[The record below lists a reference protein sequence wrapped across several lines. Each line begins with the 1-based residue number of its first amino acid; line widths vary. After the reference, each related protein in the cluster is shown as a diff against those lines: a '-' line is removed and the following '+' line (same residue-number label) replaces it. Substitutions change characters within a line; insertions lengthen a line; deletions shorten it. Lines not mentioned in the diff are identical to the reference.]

1 MTKLLKV
8 NAKAGSPKLLRQ
20 NSQQSNCFQWI
31 LLLLYSCFIYWFGL
45 MSGLFACHH
54 GFDLTAQEFSESL
67 LAHSTFQ
74 GANELVTTNNNVTT
88 APDDNMAPKNETRPD
103 ILLKPEE
110 LKLPTPIIVMG
121 LMKAG
126 TTSIYGYF
134 KCGLD
139 PDHSRLSHY
148 NCNDGTKGIMSCGK
162 RMRRNI
168 TKMKRKAFDK
178 MDMFTVYAEL
188 DGQEK
193 NGGIT
198 VPQWQ
203 FVEEIHAHFPE
214 ATWILNIRDPHDWL
228 KSIDRWQDLRQRFI
242 DNPFAPDLPRG
253 KGGDDQDMISFY
265 LKQAERIRSFV
276 KAHPSH
282 TLVEV
287 PIDKPEAGKIMED
300 AFGIPAEACW
310 RKRNVNDGS
319 AVWVEH

>member
-1 MTKLLKV
+1 M
-8 NAKAGSPKLLRQ
+8 
-20 NSQQSNCFQWI
+20 
-31 LLLLYSCFIYWFGL
+31 
-45 MSGLFACHH
+45 
-54 GFDLTAQEFSESL
+54 
-67 LAHSTFQ
+67 
-74 GANELVTTNNNVTT
+74 TNNSSIALDEMGVPVDSHKGP
-88 APDDNMAPKNETRPD
+88 A
-103 ILLKPEE
+103 ILLKPEQ

-126 TTSIYGYF
+126 TTSVYGYF

-139 PDHSRLSHY
+139 PSSSKLSHY
-148 NCNDGTKGIMSCGK
+148 NCNDGTKGLMSCGK

-168 TKMKRKAFDK
+168 TKMKTKAFHS

-203 FVEEIHAHFPE
+203 FVKEIHEHFPE
-214 ATWILNIRDPHDWL
+214 ATWILNLRDPHDWL
-228 KSIDRWQDLRQRFI
+228 KSIDKWQDLRQRFI
-242 DNPFAPDLPRG
+242 DNPFLPDLPRG
-253 KGGDDQDMISFY
+253 KGGDDQDMIEFY
-265 LKQAERIRSFV
+265 LKQAQRIRKFV
-276 KAHPSH
+276 EENPSH

-300 AFGIPAEACW
+300 AFGISAEGCW

-319 AVWVEH
+319 SVWVDH

>member
-1 MTKLLKV
+1 
-8 NAKAGSPKLLRQ
+8 
-20 NSQQSNCFQWI
+20 
-31 LLLLYSCFIYWFGL
+31 

-54 GFDLTAQEFSESL
+54 GFDLTAHELSASI
-67 LAHSTFQ
+67 LAVSTL
-74 GANELVTTNNNVTT
+74 GASDEIRTTNNNSST
-88 APDDNMAPKNETRPD
+88 AIGGMGPQYNTSPA
-103 ILLKPEE
+103 ILLKPEQ

-139 PDHSRLSHY
+139 PKFSRLSHY
-148 NCNDGTKGIMSCGK
+148 NCNYAGKNVMSCGK

-168 TKMKRKAFDK
+168 TKMKTKAFDT

-203 FVEEIHAHFPE
+203 FVNEIHEHFPE
-214 ATWILNIRDPHDWL
+214 ATWILNLRDPHDWL
-228 KSIDRWQDLRQRFI
+228 KSIDHWQDLRQRFI
-242 DNPFAPDLPRG
+242 DNPFLPDLPRG
-253 KGGDDQDMISFY
+253 KGGNDQDMIAFY
-265 LKQAERIRSFV
+265 LEQAQRIRKFV
-276 KAHPSH
+276 EENPSH

-300 AFGIPAEACW
+300 AFGISSEACW

>member
-1 MTKLLKV
+1 MTKNIKG
-8 NAKAGSPKLLRQ
+8 KTQSKSPKLRRQ
-20 NSQQSNCFQWI
+20 IHQQSNRCPWI
-31 LLLLYSCFIYWFGL
+31 FLLLYSCFIYWFGL
-45 MSGLFACHH
+45 ISGLFACHH
-54 GFDLTAQEFSESL
+54 GIDLTLQDLSTSPPVLLTDPSAASEYSNE
-67 LAHSTFQ
+67 AMRTNSTTVIDTMEPQ
-74 GANELVTTNNNVTT
+74 PGT
-88 APDDNMAPKNETRPD
+88 
-103 ILLKPEE
+103 LLKPDQ
-110 LKLPTPIIVMG
+110 LKLPIPIIVMG

-139 PDHSRLSHY
+139 PDHSKLSHY
-148 NCNDGTKGIMSCGK
+148 NCNDGKLGLMSCGK

-168 TKMKRKAFDK
+168 TKMKKKAFDQ
-178 MDMFTVYAEL
+178 MDMFTLYAEL

-203 FVEEIHAHFPE
+203 FVKEIHEHFPE
-214 ATWILNIRDPHDWL
+214 ATWILNVRDPHDWL
-228 KSIDRWQDLRQRFI
+228 KSIDRWQDLRQRLI
-242 DNPFAPDLPRG
+242 DNHFPPDLPRG

-265 LKQAERIRSFV
+265 LEQAQRIRRFV
-276 KAHPSH
+276 NKHPSH

-300 AFGIPAEACW
+300 AFGISAEACW

-319 AVWVEH
+319 SVWVEH